1 MSSGYHK
8 SSFKAN
14 SPVFMSHFPKWWP
27 AHGVETSCAIWIQDA
42 AEYGIC
48 FFNSGF
54 FCPEDQCAVPKS
66 ACAVLLIEMPQLVAE
81 WAADGNEASYKAFHS
96 LATRALLPE
105 VSSYCSKTLIS
116 QLRGC
121 QKPNGMA
128 CSYTPTVHL
137 FVLCNRTSF
146 HVFLKVTKLGT
157 LA

>member
-1 MSSGYHK
+1 MPSGYHK
-8 SSFKAN
+8 SNFKAN
-14 SPVFMSHFPKWWP
+14 FPVFTSHFPKWWP
-27 AHGVETSCAIWIQDA
+27 AHGVETSCAIWIHDA

-48 FFNSGF
+48 FLILASSVQKTSVQCPRVRVCSLNRGATVGGSGRLMETR
-54 FCPEDQCAVPKS
+54 PH
-66 ACAVLLIEMPQLVAE
+66 
-81 WAADGNEASYKAFHS
+81 KAFHS

-121 QKPNGMA
+121 QIPNGVA

-146 HVFLKVTKLGT
+146 HVFLKVTKLVT

>member
-1 MSSGYHK
+1 MTGPQGRK
-8 SSFKAN
+8 
-14 SPVFMSHFPKWWP
+14 
-27 AHGVETSCAIWIQDA
+27 DA
-42 AEYGIC
+42 AECGIC
-48 FFNSGF
+48 FLILASSVQKTSAQ
-54 FCPEDQCAVPKS
+54 CPRVRVCSLYRGATVG
-66 ACAVLLIEMPQLVAE
+66 
-81 WAADGNEASYKAFHS
+81 AADGNEASHRAFHS

-121 QKPNGMA
+121 QKPNGVA